1 MSNID
6 FKPIFKEEIM
16 DDSDGNQ
23 ESQPAK
29 QELTPNEPDESDPQ
43 RFFFAT
49 GKGNGRRSLRA

>member
-1 MSNID
+1 
-6 FKPIFKEEIM
+6 M

-43 RFFFAT
+43 RLFFAT